1 MFEGFVGRH
10 HRRSSASAIVV
21 GLALATLGSSSL
33 AQAPNPVPGPT
44 DPPEPVWTPEQRR
57 HWAYLPPV
65 RPEIPTVDHKSWIRN
80 PIDAFVLQPMEQA
93 GVAPTAEADR
103 ATLIRRLRFDLT
115 GLPPSG
121 EEVAAFEADSSP
133 DAYERLVDRLLASPQ
148 YGERWARSWLDLARY
163 ADSDGFKN
171 DKARPNAW
179 RYRDWVVKAINDDL
193 PYDRFLAFQLAG
205 DEIAPGDP
213 DAFVATGFNRN
224 WPFEDN
230 NMVPGLNKQLILD
243 DMTDTT
249 TAVVLGLTVAC
260 ARCHDHKYDA
270 ISQRDYYRFQALFAA
285 TEAKDDFIVASP
297 EDQAIQASVEAEHE
311 ARVDQ
316 LRRRIEA
323 IEQPYSTE
331 ILKDK
336 LAKLPTEVRQAFE
349 ADPLTRS
356 TEQEELV
363 KKHAKQ
369 MTVEPKK
376 MMAALRD
383 EVKADWQGRKKE
395 MEALAAKAP
404 TPLPTA
410 SGMTD
415 TGPNPPPVRMLRKGN
430 FAFPG
435 EEIGPGFLSVL
446 GPTELRKPEPD
457 PTRKSTTTGR
467 RKALADWVTRPD
479 NPLTAR
485 VMVNRLWLGHFG
497 RGIVATPGDF
507 GTQGASP
514 SHPELLD
521 WLATEF
527 IARGWSQKA
536 LHRLMVTSSTYR
548 QSSKALAKTIEAD
561 PDNLLFSRMPRRRL
575 EGEAVRDALLAVSG
589 QLDERIGGPSVF
601 PELPPGV
608 DTRNGW
614 TRSASPADRNRRSLY
629 VFIKRNL
636 KFPLFDAFDVPDT
649 NLTCPERNISVNA
662 PQALMLLNSAQ
673 VLEQART
680 LAGRVYA
687 VASDRVNLDELATK
701 GYRLALGR
709 DPSPE
714 EQTRAVEFLRSQPE
728 HLSDRGEK
736 LTPPIPMPD
745 GPTPAQAAAVVD
757 FCHVLLNLNEFVYVD

>member
-1 MFEGFVGRH
+1 M
-10 HRRSSASAIVV
+10 
-21 GLALATLGSSSL
+21 L
-33 AQAPNPVPGPT
+33 
-44 DPPEPVWTPEQRR
+44 
-57 HWAYLPPV
+57 
-65 RPEIPTVDHKSWIRN
+65 
-80 PIDAFVLQPMEQA
+80 
-93 GVAPTAEADR
+93 
-103 ATLIRRLRFDLT
+103 
-115 GLPPSG
+115 
-121 EEVAAFEADSSP
+121 AFEADPAP

-148 YGERWARSWLDLARY
+148 YGERWARPWLDLARY

-179 RYRDWVVKAINDDL
+179 RYRDWVVKALNDDL
-193 PYDRFLAFQLAG
+193 PYDRFLALQIAG

-270 ISQRDYYRFQALFAA
+270 ISQLDYYRFQALFAA
-285 TEAKDDFIVASP
+285 TEAKDDYIIAP
-297 EDQAIQASVEAEHE
+297 AEDQAIQASIEAEHA
-311 ARVDQ
+311 ARVDR
-316 LRRRIEA
+316 LRRQIEA
-323 IEQPYSTE
+323 IEQPYAAE

-336 LAKLPTEVRQAFE
+336 LAKLSPEVRLAFE

-356 TEQEELV
+356 SEQEELV

-376 MMAALRD
+376 MMSALPD
-383 EVKADWQGRKKE
+383 EARAGWQGRKKE
-395 MEALAAKAP
+395 METLAAKAP
-404 TPLPTA
+404 APLPTA

-415 TGPNPPPVRMLRKGN
+415 VGAQVPPVRLLHKGN
-430 FAFPG
+430 FANPG

-446 GPTELRKPEPD
+446 GPTALPEGD
-457 PTRKSTTTGR
+457 RAGSTSTTGR
-467 RKALADWVTRPD
+467 RQALANWVTRPD
-479 NPLTAR
+479 HPLTAR
-485 VMVNRLWLGHFG
+485 VMANRLWQGHFG

-507 GTQGASP
+507 GTQGSVP

-527 IARGWSQKA
+527 IARAWSMKA
-536 LHRLMVTSSTYR
+536 IHRLMVTSATYR
-548 QSSKALAKTIEAD
+548 QSSKPSAKTLEAD
-561 PDNLLFSRMPRRRL
+561 PDNLLFGRMPRKRL
-575 EGEAVRDALLAVSG
+575 EGEAVRDALLVVSG
-589 QLDERIGGPSVF
+589 QLDTRIGGASVF

-614 TRSASPADRNRRSLY
+614 VRSASPADRHRRSLY

-662 PQALMLLNSAQ
+662 PQALMLLNSSD
-673 VLEQART
+673 VLEQARA
-680 LAGRVYA
+680 LAGRVYS
-687 VASDRVNLDELATK
+687 VAADRADLDELVAK

-709 DPSPE
+709 EPGTE
-714 EQTRAVEFLRSQPE
+714 ERARAVEFLGSQPE
-728 HLSDRGEK
+728 HLSGRGEK
-736 LTPPIPMPD
+736 LTTPIPLPD
-745 GPTPAQAAAVVD
+745 GPTPAQSAALVD
-757 FCHVLLNLNEFVYVD
+757 FCHVLLNLNEFVFVD

>member
-1 MFEGFVGRH
+1 MFEGFVRRIS
-10 HRRSSASAIVV
+10 RRSSAGAIVI
-21 GLALATLGSSSL
+21 GLALTTCPSSTPALG
-33 AQAPNPVPGPT
+33 QGPT
-44 DPPEPVWTPEQRR
+44 DPPEPVWTAEQRG
-57 HWAYLPPV
+57 HWAFVPPV
-65 RPEIPTVDHKSWIRN
+65 RPEIPAVEGRNWVRN
-80 PIDAFVLQPMEQA
+80 PIDAFILQPMERA
-93 GVAPTAEADR
+93 GVAPSPEADR

-115 GLPPSG
+115 GLPPSA
-121 EEVAAFEADSSP
+121 EEVAAFEVDPAP
-133 DAYERLVDRLLASPQ
+133 DAYERLVDRLLASQQ

-171 DKARPNAW
+171 DKGRPNAW
-179 RYRDWVVKAINDDL
+179 RYRDWVVKALNDDL
-193 PYDRFLAFQLAG
+193 PYDQFLALQLAG
-205 DEIAPGDP
+205 DEISPGNP

-285 TEAKDDFIVASP
+285 AEAKDDYVVASA

-311 ARVDQ
+311 ARVDR
-316 LRRRIEA
+316 LRRQIEA
-323 IEQPYSTE
+323 IEQPYAAE

-336 LAKLPTEVRQAFE
+336 LARLPKEAREAFE
-349 ADPLTRS
+349 ADPMTRS

-369 MTVEPKK
+369 MTVEAKK
-376 MMAALRD
+376 MMAALPEEARPG
-383 EVKADWQGRKKE
+383 WQGRKKE
-395 MEALAAKAP
+395 METLAAQAP
-404 TPLPTA
+404 APLPTA

-415 TGPNPPPVRMLRKGN
+415 LGPQAPPVRMLRKGN
-430 FAFPG
+430 FANPG

-446 GPTELRKPEPD
+446 GPTELPKPKED
-457 PTRKSTTTGR
+457 STATTGR
-467 RKALADWVTRPD
+467 RRALADWVTRPD

-514 SHPELLD
+514 THPELLD

-536 LHRLMVTSSTYR
+536 IHRLMATSATYR
-548 QSSKALAKTIEAD
+548 QSSKPLEKTVEAD

-589 QLDERIGGPSVF
+589 QLDGRIGGPSVF

-608 DTRNGW
+608 ETRGGAW
-614 TRSASPADRNRRSLY
+614 PRSASPADRNRRSLY

-649 NLTCPERNISVNA
+649 NLTCPERNVSVNA

-673 VLEQART
+673 VLEQARA

-687 VASDRVNLDELATK
+687 VTSDRADLDELVTK

-709 DPSPE
+709 EPGPE
-714 EQTRAVEFLRSQPE
+714 ERTRAVEFLRSQPD
-728 HLSDRGEK
+728 HLSGRGEK
-736 LTPPIPMPD
+736 LTPPIPMPE

-757 FCHVLLNLNEFVYVD
+757 FCHVLLNLNEFVFVD

>member
-1 MFEGFVGRH
+1 MFEGFEVRNP
-10 HRRSSASAIVV
+10 RRPIMRAIVI
-21 GLALATLGSSSL
+21 GLVLATRSASSL
-33 AQAPNPVPGPT
+33 AQAPA
-44 DPPEPVWTPEQRR
+44 DPPEPIWTPEQRQ
-57 HWAYLPPV
+57 HWSFVPPIHPDPPAV
-65 RPEIPTVDHKSWIRN
+65 ETQGWVRN
-80 PIDAFVLQPMEQA
+80 PIDAFTLKTMEVA
-93 GVAPTAEADR
+93 GVAPSPEADR

-115 GLPPSG
+115 GLPPMA
-121 EEVAAFEADSSP
+121 EEVLAFESDPAQ
-133 DAYERLVDRLLASPQ
+133 DAYERLVDRLLGSAQ
-148 YGERWARSWLDLARY
+148 YGERWARQWLDLARY

-179 RYRDWVVKAINDDL
+179 RYRDWVVKALNDDL
-193 PYDRFLAFQLAG
+193 PYDRFLELQLAG

-270 ISQRDYYRFQALFAA
+270 VSQRDYYRFQALFAA
-285 TEAKDDFIVASP
+285 TEAKDDFVIASA
-297 EDQAIQASVEAEHE
+297 EDQAIQASVEAEHA
-311 ARVDQ
+311 ARVDL
-316 LRRRIEA
+316 LRRQVEA
-323 IEQPYSTE
+323 IEQPYAAE
-331 ILKDK
+331 ILKEK
-336 LAKLPTEVRQAFE
+336 VAKLPLEVRRAFE

-356 TEQEELV
+356 AEQEELV

-369 MTVEPKK
+369 MTIEPKK
-376 MMAALRD
+376 MLSALPDDAR
-383 EVKADWQGRKKE
+383 AGWQGRKKE
-395 MEALAAKAP
+395 METLAAKAP
-404 TPLPTA
+404 VPLPTA

-415 TGPNPPPVRMLRKGN
+415 FGSKPPPVRMLRKGN
-430 FAFPG
+430 FANPG
-435 EEIGPGFLSVL
+435 EEIGPGFLSVF
-446 GPTELRKPEPD
+446 GPTTLPEGD
-457 PTRKSTTTGR
+457 QAGSATTTGR

-479 NPLTAR
+479 HPLTAR
-485 VMVNRLWLGHFG
+485 VMVNRLWQGHFG
-497 RGIVATPGDF
+497 RGIVSTSGDF
-507 GTQGASP
+507 GTQGSAP

-527 IARGWSQKA
+527 IARGWSIKA
-536 LHRLMVTSSTYR
+536 IHRLMVTSATYR
-548 QSSKALAKTIEAD
+548 QSSKASEKTVEAD

-589 QLDERIGGPSVF
+589 RLDPRVGGPSVF

-614 TRSASPADRNRRSLY
+614 ARSANAADRNRRSLY

-649 NLTCPERNISVNA
+649 NLTCPERNVSVNA
-662 PQALMLLNSAQ
+662 PQALMLLNSSQ
-673 VLEQART
+673 VLEQARA

-687 VASDRVNLDELATK
+687 VASNRADLDELVTS

-709 DPSPE
+709 EPGPE
-714 EQTRAVEFLRSQPE
+714 ERARAVEFLRSQPD
-728 HLSDRGEK
+728 HLSGRGETMT
-736 LTPPIPMPD
+736 LPIPMPE
-745 GPTPAQAAAVVD
+745 GPTSAQGAALVD
-757 FCHVLLNLNEFVYVD
+757 FCHVLLNLNEFVFVD